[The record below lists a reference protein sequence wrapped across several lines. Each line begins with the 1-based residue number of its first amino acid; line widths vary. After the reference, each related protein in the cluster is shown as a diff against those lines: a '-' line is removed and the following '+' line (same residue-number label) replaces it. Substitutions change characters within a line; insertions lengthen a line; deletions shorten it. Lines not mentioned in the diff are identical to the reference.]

1 MSDSTDPGAAPPPAG
16 PTREA
21 IATVVVTI
29 ALLAAFVWYIRPPRA
44 DFKPAP
50 LQALPEDC
58 PKVNRPFV
66 PSNITD
72 LPGPPLAGLDAQ
84 QRLRAIYRLN
94 FEPCP
99 CGCNQS
105 IAECLANHPQCKVC
119 RNLAEKVGAEV
130 REKADTRK

>member
-1 MSDSTDPGAAPPPAG
+1 MSDSNDPGTPPRTG

-58 PKVNRPFV
+58 PKVNRAFV

-72 LPGPPLAGLDAQ
+72 LPFSAISSLEPQ
-84 QRLRAIYRLN
+84 QRLRAHYRMN
-94 FEPCP
+94 FEPCT

-119 RNLAEKVGAEV
+119 PALAAAIIEKVKTEST
-130 REKADTRK
+130 K